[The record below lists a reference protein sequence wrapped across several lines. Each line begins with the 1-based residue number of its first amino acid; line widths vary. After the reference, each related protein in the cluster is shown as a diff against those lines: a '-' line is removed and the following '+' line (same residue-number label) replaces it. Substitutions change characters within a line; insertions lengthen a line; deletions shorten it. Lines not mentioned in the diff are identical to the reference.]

1 MIKFIKK
8 VLADRQIKQA
18 RQRRIDDNHENIN
31 LILQDLESRA
41 Y

>member
-1 MIKFIKK
+1 MKELIKK

-18 RQRRIDDNHENIN
+18 HQRR
-31 LILQDLESRA
+31 LESNHKQLQLIYEGLEMRG